1 MIRKIVLINGNPEKG
16 KNPLNQFQK
25 ELKKLLEAE
34 GFSVDYEALTEK
46 EIKSCV
52 GCWDCWWKTPGV
64 CRHKDDVPELLK
76 KLINADLIIYASP
89 LIMGM
94 YSGLLKAFH
103 DRIIPL
109 VHPYIEIREGECHH
123 QKRYPDYPKMG
134 VLIEE
139 RDSTKE
145 EIENV
150 QHIFDR
156 IAINFHS
163 EVIIFASANQKSAK
177 DISHAISHI

>member
-16 KNPLNQFQK
+16 KNPLNKFQQ
-25 ELKKLLEAE
+25 ELARILKQE
-34 GFSVDYEALTEK
+34 GFSVDYHVLSEK
-46 EIKSCV
+46 EVKLCI
-52 GCWDCWWKTPGV
+52 GCWDCWWKTPGI
-64 CRHKDDVPELLK
+64 CRHKDDAQELLK
-76 KLINADLIIYASP
+76 EIINSDLVIYSSS

-94 YSGLLKAFH
+94 YSSLLKKFH
-103 DRIIPL
+103 DRTIPL

-123 QKRYPDYPKMG
+123 KKRYPNYPKMG
-134 VLIEE
+134 VIIEE
-139 RDSTKE
+139 GDSTKE

-163 EVIIFASANQKSAK
+163 EVKFFESVNQKSAK
-177 DISHAISHI
+177 EISHAISHI